1 MNLCAIS
8 KKSPPPCL
16 HFVMLRWKKGAA
28 LVENTHHQAMYA
40 RVVAWSGC
48 CANRLHVPVSSI
60 LLPWQGNHHQSASSL
75 LQKIWVATRS
85 VCCFDRRCSPHLCD
99 KFPSPMQMKFALL
112 RSHHFHNS
120 WQRVFGNTKASE
132 KCENVK
138 MFDAGVNEHPVCLDL
153 SDWFVFGSLNY
164 LHRFGANFPLN
175 GSNTHHCWQHLRR
188 SHVNISPY
196 LSQRPLFR
204 SFCLFAWF
212 DFLRFFGFILAHS
225 RRLTLLFKSYLRQCM
240 SKMPQVSRRN
250 NDAANR
256 IPPAAN
262 GWPTVSNVL

>member
-1 MNLCAIS
+1 
-8 KKSPPPCL
+8 
-16 HFVMLRWKKGAA
+16 
-28 LVENTHHQAMYA
+28 
-40 RVVAWSGC
+40 
-48 CANRLHVPVSSI
+48 
-60 LLPWQGNHHQSASSL
+60 
-75 LQKIWVATRS
+75 
-85 VCCFDRRCSPHLCD
+85 
-99 KFPSPMQMKFALL
+99 
-112 RSHHFHNS
+112 
-120 WQRVFGNTKASE
+120 
-132 KCENVK
+132 

-212 DFLRFFGFILAHS
+212 DFLRLFGFILAHS

-240 SKMPQVSRRN
+240 SKMPQVSRRTRRQWLAYRFERLVTTN
-250 NDAANR
+250 LLKRYAFTTSAN
-256 IPPAAN
+256 I
-262 GWPTVSNVL
+262 